1 MCVSCYDIHLNQ
13 DWCRC
18 HIFTSILVILHSQR
32 LLENRSHC
40 RSDVQSVPVP
50 NMPRLQRSEVITNR
64 VQNKQKNNNS
74 CNHSLVRQGNWVD
87 RVVTVL
93 FVRKWPFISM
103 TYLNN
108 ARFCLMISM
117 MMSFHTRRTL
127 AQSKCATSR
136 SNDEIRLV
144 VVLIV
149 AVCWLKHLARVR
161 RGFLPVFAAGAGSSW
176 WQVSQNMVCTQF
188 LIFERRIVHLTVF
201 SFPSSFMWQQPFL
214 R

>member
-1 MCVSCYDIHLNQ
+1 MCVSCYDIYLNQ
-13 DWCRC
+13 DWCHC

-50 NMPRLQRSEVITNR
+50 NMPRLQRSEVIATH
-64 VQNKQKNNNS
+64 QNNKS
-74 CNHSLVRQGNWVD
+74 CHSLVRQGNWVD

-93 FVRKWPFISM
+93 FLRKWPFIFT

-161 RGFLPVFAAGAGSSW
+161 RGFFPVFAAGAGSW
-176 WQVSQNMVCTQF
+176 RWQFSQNMVCTQF
-188 LIFERRIVHLTVF
+188 
-201 SFPSSFMWQQPFL
+201 
-214 R
+214 